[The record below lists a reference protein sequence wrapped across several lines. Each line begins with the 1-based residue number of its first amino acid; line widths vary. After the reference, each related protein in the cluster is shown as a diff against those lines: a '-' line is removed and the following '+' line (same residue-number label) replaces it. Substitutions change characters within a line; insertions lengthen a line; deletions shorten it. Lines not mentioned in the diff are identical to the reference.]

1 MSYAWY
7 ARNARTFWF
16 WTIINNY
23 IRESVVMA
31 SLQPIFFED
40 ELRYRNNFKVFES
53 VRF

>member
-1 MSYAWY
+1 MSHAWY

-31 SLQPIFFED
+31 SLQPIF
-40 ELRYRNNFKVFES
+40 LKTNFDIETISKCLN
-53 VRF
+53 R